1 MLRRQV
7 HFLCIDFH
15 IFCHC
20 KLKSGLAQREID
32 SCCLM
37 QLVILHQICC
47 MVNWNLQIT
56 KQCQSNH
63 SQIVKTEKEIQDA
76 EQQLEALSADSDPTI
91 IEDVRIALA
100 AKRKEEEQLRMKE
113 GQLRTEK
120 QLLRTREDLML
131 LDERNRNQGE
141 QLPVCHCVNATAGI
155 KNTSQGT

>member
-1 MLRRQV
+1 MWKTTGSV
-7 HFLCIDFH
+7 GHFALDQY
-15 IFCHC
+15 
-20 KLKSGLAQREID
+20 L
-32 SCCLM
+32 
-37 QLVILHQICC
+37 LHGELESLDNKI
-47 MVNWNLQIT
+47 V
-56 KQCQSNH
+56 SVE
-63 SQIVKTEKEIQDA
+63 SQIVKIEKEIHDA

-141 QLPVCHCVNATAGI
+141 
-155 KNTSQGT
+155 